1 MTAVPIIGR
10 LHMLVTTKLLEG
22 AMRLVRTSLRTSL
35 GVVAAA
41 ALLLAACSD
50 GGDTT
55 PAESSTSTSTIKI
68 GAIVPFEGQTASLG
82 KSFLEAVRV
91 SIDTLGDTKYN
102 YELVVEDGG
111 TTPAESERAAR
122 RLIQEDGAHAIVGGI
137 SATG

>member
-1 MTAVPIIGR
+1 
-10 LHMLVTTKLLEG
+10 MLVTTKLLEG
-22 AMRLVRTSLRTSL
+22 AMRPVRSSLRTSL

-55 PAESSTSTSTIKI
+55 PAESSTSTIKI
-68 GAIVPFEGQTASLG
+68 GAIVPLEGQTASLG

-91 SIDTLGDTKYN
+91 SIDNLDDTKYN

-111 TTPAESERAAR
+111 TTPEESERAA
-122 RLIQEDGAHAIVGGI
+122 
-137 SATG
+137 